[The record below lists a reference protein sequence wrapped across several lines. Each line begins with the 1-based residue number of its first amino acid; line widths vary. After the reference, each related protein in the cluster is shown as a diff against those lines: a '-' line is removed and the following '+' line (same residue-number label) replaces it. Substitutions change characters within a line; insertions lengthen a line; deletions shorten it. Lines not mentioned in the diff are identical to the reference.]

1 MKYAIPFLL
10 MLLTGCFETAP
21 VRPVVPE
28 KETVNIPPEDL
39 RRCPEL
45 PRMEERDYDQLDTAT
60 FLHSWISIYDV
71 CSGRQERLSNIARKA
86 FNLPET
92 PEK

>member
-10 MLLTGCFETAP
+10 LVLTGCFETAP
-21 VRPVVPE
+21 VRPTVPE
-28 KETVNIPPEDL
+28 KESVSIPPEDL
-39 RRCPEL
+39 RKCPPL
-45 PRMEERDYDQLDTAT
+45 PRMEEREYDQLDTAT
-60 FLHSWISIYDV
+60 FMNTWITAYDT
-71 CSGRQERLSNIARKA
+71 CSGRQERLSATVRKA